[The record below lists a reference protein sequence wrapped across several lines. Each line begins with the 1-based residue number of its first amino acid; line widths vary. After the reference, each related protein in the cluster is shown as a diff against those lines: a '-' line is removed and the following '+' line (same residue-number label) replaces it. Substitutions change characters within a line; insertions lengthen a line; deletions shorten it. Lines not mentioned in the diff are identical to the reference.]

1 MLYDYVFQRVKDN
14 QFEDVQW
21 SDTPVDE
28 LKIHEDLA
36 LSDDQKRQWLMLVVN
51 YCRQIWG
58 HFSFVGGNIKHNEG
72 MKILS
77 NFIDHKSSI
86 PTCLKNKLMKRI
98 LHTLH
103 KDDSKDHISIH
114 IARKRAKELKAE
126 GKTDSKFEW
135 TVFSKVSD
143 ALKKANFKG
152 MH

>member
-1 MLYDYVFQRVKDN
+1 
-14 QFEDVQW
+14 
-21 SDTPVDE
+21 
-28 LKIHEDLA
+28 
-36 LSDDQKRQWLMLVVN
+36 
-51 YCRQIWG
+51 
-58 HFSFVGGNIKHNEG
+58 
-72 MKILS
+72 
-77 NFIDHKSSI
+77 
-86 PTCLKNKLMKRI
+86 MKRI